1 MSSALNS
8 LGYKR
13 TPMSASSL
21 DVGSLSKLN
30 NWQMSVYAPS
40 GIPKPPTNSYTAFFD
55 STNSNKLSVKDS
67 SGTVTLVG
75 GSGGGSGNGNFQ
87 ALVGPTETYTS
98 VQAAV
103 TAGFWRLR
111 ITGTFTEPSAI
122 SFTAL
127 SLNPDILIFIDQGV
141 TWTTANII
149 TYTSGGNITFT
160 GGGTFKY
167 TVGGTGAIVLTAG
180 KRVTFDTCNITN
192 AASVNTC
199 RLASSTTEVFIM
211 NSTITVPNQN
221 NCLMNSSAFV
231 YMNGC
236 TFMGGGSNLHNMIN
250 INIALLCNINTSNLT
265 VTNVNT
271 LLTASGGIYDNIYG
285 NSSESKYTSCLL
297 SNLNMTSLNFDD
309 LYFGNCG
316 ITNISYTNGRIFSP
330 DIGNIYVH
338 ACNVSLDTYIGGGTC
353 VLVNSTH
360 DELGTDTN
368 TIIILLNG
376 RANLVSASWDNGSI
390 CNFYTGTGSNVFI
403 NRPATFT
410 NCTFYGNTTTGI
422 GIDNV
427 HLDNCKIIGTLTIGS
442 GSNHKVSNTVVTSS
456 IAITGSQV
464 QISNSRCTSMTVN
477 ATRCIV
483 TKCVL
488 SSTLSIGSSASAQ
501 GSVFSNNIVT
511 GTTSTDGSTR
521 SDDLV
526 FTGNNLIGAV
536 TVSAGATANHEPLFF
551 GNKIEA
557 GGATATG
564 PTNSHNNS
572 GNNSRP

>member
-1 MSSALNS
+1 MSSVTNS
-8 LGYKR
+8 LGYQRK
-13 TPMSASSL
+13 PVAASSL

-30 NWQMSVYAPS
+30 NWQMSIYTPS
-40 GIPKPPTNSYTAFFD
+40 SIPKPPSNSYTAFFD

-67 SGTVTLVG
+67 SGAVTLIG
-75 GSGGGSGNGNFQ
+75 GISINGDFQ

-111 ITGTFTEPSAI
+111 ITGTFTEPGAI
-122 SFTAL
+122 SFAAL
-127 SLNPDILIFIDQGV
+127 SLNPDILISIDQGV

-149 TYTSGGNITFT
+149 TYTGGGNITFT

-167 TVGGTGAIVLTAG
+167 TIGSSGVIVLTAG

-199 RLASSTTEVFIM
+199 RLASSTTDVFIV
-211 NSTITVPNQN
+211 NSLITVPDKVGS
-221 NCLMNSSAFV
+221 LINSTTSFL
-231 YMNGC
+231 YMDEC
-236 TFMGGGSNLHNMIN
+236 TFTGGGANARN
-250 INIALLCNINTSNLT
+250 IIVITFAMLCNMRDSILAESFFD
-265 VTNVNT
+265 
-271 LLTASGGIYDNIYG
+271 LLTLRGGIHDNISIIG
-285 NSSESKYTSCLL
+285 DPRCTSCLMSNVTLIVTALNYGL
-297 SNLNMTSLNFDD
+297 SLDD
-309 LYFGNCG
+309 GA
-316 ITNISYTNGRIFSP
+316 ITNINAPGCYFS
-330 DIGNIYVH
+330 
-338 ACNVSLDTYIGGGTC
+338 S
-353 VLVNSTH
+353 
-360 DELGTDTN
+360 N
-368 TIIILLNG
+368 TTLT
-376 RANLVSASWDNGSI
+376 SI
-390 CNFYTGTGSNVFI
+390 CNSISDLAIASVKSLTVNASVGFVQAFNSNINMSNSQLVAIDHSIGTWSDGHFDNCYLGNGSAISIDNLSS
-403 NRPATFT
+403 NFT
-410 NCTFYGNTTTGI
+410 NCTFSGNITTGT
-422 GIDNV
+422 GNNV

-456 IAITGSQV
+456 IAVTGSQA

-477 ATRCIV
+477 AAQCIV

-501 GSVFSNNIVT
+501 GSIFSNNVVT
-511 GTTSTDGSTR
+511 STTSTDGSVR

-526 FTGNNLIGAV
+526 FTGNNLIGTV

-551 GNKIEA
+551 GNKIGA

-564 PTNSHNNS
+564 PGSSHANS